1 MAKIDESQ
9 LGDDFSYII
18 RIADSDID
26 GLKQVKQGL
35 TSIRGIG
42 ERSAE
47 QICKIAGVDPG
58 MLSGHL
64 SDDDQN
70 KLRSAIDEFA
80 TKVPWWMVNRQRD
93 LMTNEDAHLVSMD
106 IMITKDED
114 VARLAA
120 TKSYRGIRHR
130 SGHKLRGQR
139 LRSNGRRGA
148 TLGVERK
155 K

>member
-47 QICKIAGVDPG
+47 QICKIAGVDG
-58 MLSGHL
+58 GKLSGHL
-64 SDDDQN
+64 EDSEQD
-70 KLRSAIDEFA
+70 KLRSAIVEFA
-80 TKVPWWMVNRQRD
+80 TMVPWWMVNRQRD
-93 LMTNEDAHLVSMD
+93 LTTNEDAHLVSMD
-106 IMITKDED
+106 VRLTKDDD

>member
-1 MAKIDESQ
+1 
-9 LGDDFSYII
+9 
-18 RIADSDID
+18 
-26 GLKQVKQGL
+26 
-35 TSIRGIG
+35 
-42 ERSAE
+42 
-47 QICKIAGVDPG
+47 

-64 SDDDQN
+64 GDEDQN

-93 LMTNEDAHLVSMD
+93 LLTNEDAHLVSMD
-106 IMITKDED
+106 VRLTKDED

>member
-35 TSIRGIG
+35 TSIKGIG

-64 SDDDQN
+64 GDEDQN
-70 KLRSAIDEFA
+70 TLRSAIDEFA

-93 LMTNEDAHLVSMD
+93 LLTNEDAHLVSMD
-106 IMITKDED
+106 VRLTKDED

>member
-26 GLKQVKQGL
+26 GLKQVKHGL

-47 QICKIAGVDPG
+47 QICKIAGVDG
-58 MLSGHL
+58 SKLSGHL
-64 SDDDQN
+64 KDSEQD
-70 KLRSAIDEFA
+70 KLRTAIDEFA
-80 TKVPWWMVNRQRD
+80 TMVPWWMVNRQRD
-93 LMTNEDAHLVSMD
+93 LTTNEDAHLVSMD
-106 IMITKDED
+106 VRLTKDDD

>member
-9 LGDDFSYII
+9 LGEDFSYII

-35 TSIRGIG
+35 TSIKGIG

-64 SDDDQN
+64 GDCLLYTSPSPRDAQ
-70 KLRSAIDEFA
+70 LSRMPSSA
-80 TKVPWWMVNRQRD
+80 
-93 LMTNEDAHLVSMD
+93 
-106 IMITKDED
+106 
-114 VARLAA
+114 
-120 TKSYRGIRHR
+120 
-130 SGHKLRGQR
+130 
-139 LRSNGRRGA
+139 
-148 TLGVERK
+148 
-155 K
+155 

>member
-47 QICKIAGVDPG
+47 QTVSYTHLTLPTIVGV
-58 MLSGHL
+58 
-64 SDDDQN
+64 
-70 KLRSAIDEFA
+70 
-80 TKVPWWMVNRQRD
+80 
-93 LMTNEDAHLVSMD
+93 
-106 IMITKDED
+106 
-114 VARLAA
+114 
-120 TKSYRGIRHR
+120 
-130 SGHKLRGQR
+130 
-139 LRSNGRRGA
+139 
-148 TLGVERK
+148 
-155 K
+155 

>member
-42 ERSAE
+42 ERTAE
-47 QICKIAGVDPG
+47 QICKIAGVDG
-58 MLSGHL
+58 SKLSGHL
-64 SDDDQN
+64 KDGEQD
-70 KLRSAIDEFA
+70 KLRTAIDEFA
-80 TKVPWWMVNRQRD
+80 TMVPWWMVNRQRD
-93 LMTNEDAHLVSMD
+93 LTTNEDAHLVSMD
-106 IMITKDED
+106 VRLTKDDD

>member
-35 TSIRGIG
+35 TSIKGIG

-58 MLSGHL
+58 CSLVIWGTRTRAN
-64 SDDDQN
+64 SD
-70 KLRSAIDEFA
+70 L
-80 TKVPWWMVNRQRD
+80 P
-93 LMTNEDAHLVSMD
+93 
-106 IMITKDED
+106 
-114 VARLAA
+114 
-120 TKSYRGIRHR
+120 
-130 SGHKLRGQR
+130 
-139 LRSNGRRGA
+139 
-148 TLGVERK
+148 
-155 K
+155 

>member
-9 LGDDFSYII
+9 LGEDFSYII

-35 TSIRGIG
+35 TSIKGIG

-64 SDDDQN
+64 GDEDQN

-93 LMTNEDAHLVSMD
+93 LLTNEDAHFFRMVSSQSQ
-106 IMITKDED
+106 KFG
-114 VARLAA
+114 L
-120 TKSYRGIRHR
+120 SWWSRG
-130 SGHKLRGQR
+130 
-139 LRSNGRRGA
+139 
-148 TLGVERK
+148 
-155 K
+155 